1 MEKLNSLVPTEHSLK
16 LAPDHPYTRPTTIKT
31 LHELFTNKAHCCCN
45 FLILSWVQC
54 KKPSKSNISCG
65 FL

>member
-16 LAPDHPYTRPTTIKT
+16 LAPDHPYPRPTTIKT

-45 FLILSWVQC
+45 FLILS
-54 KKPSKSNISCG
+54 
-65 FL
+65 